1 MQKLMILGAALAL
14 GTVSVLPAT
23 QALNIGGEAHA
34 MRDGDRQRAGNRS
47 GRRNPDRA
55 RSATR
60 EGRATA
66 NSAPQRRAA
75 RNREVQVEPR
85 RGRTRSTPRFARV
98 RDRDREFRHDRIR
111 APRLRR
117 NFRHSRFCVRPAR
130 IKRRLY
136 RQGWDV
142 LAFRRAGAHFNARV
156 RNRHGHRY
164 ALSLD
169 GCNGHVISQHSLEKR
184 RRRGIKKVF
193 HKIRRT
199 FKKIF

>member
-34 MRDGDRQRAGNRS
+34 MRDGERQRAGNRS
-47 GRRNPDRA
+47 GRRNPDKA
-55 RSATR
+55 RSAAR
-60 EGRATA
+60 EGRAKA
-66 NSAPQRRAA
+66 ISGPQRRAA
-75 RNREVQVEPR
+75 RNREERAEPR
-85 RGRTRSTPRFARV
+85 TNRTRFEPRFGRV
-98 RDRDREFRHDRIR
+98 RDREFRRRPIR

-142 LAFRRAGAHFNARV
+142 LAFHRTGAHFNARV

-169 GCNGHVISQHSLEKR
+169 GCNGHILSQHSLEKR